1 MHKLLLAIIK
11 IHGSCSSMLFALSVA
26 HMIWCSIG
34 AEAGVQLPPNISIP
48 AVIAFGDSIVD
59 QGCNNNLNT
68 LVKCNFPPYGQ
79 DFIAHQSTG
88 RFSNGKTPPDFVAAA
103 LGIKEVLPAYLDPH
117 LQSEDLLTGVSF
129 ASGGMGYDPV
139 TSKITSALSFSDQL
153 ELFKEYISKLKRLVG
168 EERTRYILANSLFL
182 VVAGSDDIANTY
194 FTFGARL
201 RYDVPSYTDLMVSYA
216 SDFIQAI
223 DELGARRIVVYGVPA
238 IGCVPSQ
245 RTLAGGPLRNCADN
259 SNQASQVYNTKL
271 QALLD
276 SLSQKLPLS
285 KIVYV
290 DVYNPLLHIVQNPQE
305 YGFDVVDKGCCGTG
319 DIEVSV
325 LCNKLSKTCP
335 DRSRYLFWDSYHPT
349 EKGYQ
354 ILVDPFITDYI
365 SRLL

>member
-1 MHKLLLAIIK
+1 MTT
-11 IHGSCSSMLFALSVA
+11 F
-26 HMIWCSIG
+26 SI
-34 AEAGVQLPPNISIP
+34 
-48 AVIAFGDSIVD
+48 
-59 QGCNNNLNT
+59 
-68 LVKCNFPPYGQ
+68 
-79 DFIAHQSTG
+79 
-88 RFSNGKTPPDFVAAA
+88 
-103 LGIKEVLPAYLDPH
+103 AY
-117 LQSEDLLTGVSF
+117 T
-129 ASGGMGYDPV
+129 
-139 TSKITSALSFSDQL
+139 
-153 ELFKEYISKLKRLVG
+153 KLK
-168 EERTRYILANSLFL
+168 
-182 VVAGSDDIANTY
+182 
-194 FTFGARL
+194 
-201 RYDVPSYTDLMVSYA
+201 
-216 SDFIQAI
+216 AI

-305 YGFDVVDKGCCGTG
+305 YGTKFIHHSFFCRDKYLFSIFFPSSGAGFDVVDKGCCGTG